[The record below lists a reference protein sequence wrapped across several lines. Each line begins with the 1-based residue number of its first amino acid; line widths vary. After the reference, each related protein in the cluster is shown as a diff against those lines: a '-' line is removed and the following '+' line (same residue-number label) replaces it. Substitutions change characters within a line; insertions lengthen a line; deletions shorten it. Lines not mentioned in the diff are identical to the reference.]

1 MLRYN
6 REFGTLKIAGIA
18 LMVSPLFIYDSL
30 LDWKEVTVME
40 KSRKTQ
46 KKRITIL
53 MLFFLV
59 CFCLLAG
66 RTAWIQ
72 IVRGERLSREALE
85 QQTSDQT
92 VSAKRGKIYDR
103 NLKVLASNISVE
115 TISITPGDL
124 RKSIEDNGM
133 TTSRVAEALAEK
145 LKLKAE
151 DVEKKILR
159 ESSFEYLKKKVDKD
173 VADEVRKYVEENKI
187 SGISFAEDVKRFYPY
202 NNLASH
208 IIGFV
213 GEDNQGLEGV
223 ESIYDETLSGVPGR
237 VITTRQTTGLESG
250 TNYENYIEAQD
261 GYSVVLTIDEVIQS
275 YVEKHLEEA
284 RISNSL
290 EMGAA
295 AIVMDVNTGEILAMS
310 SKPDYDLNQ
319 PFEITDAIRDRYED
333 IDKELK
339 ALEGEE
345 YNERYNEVIQTV
357 RRNKAVVDSYEPGST
372 FKAVVAAVG
381 LETGA
386 VTMEDNFSCNGSQQV
401 LSERI
406 HCANR
411 NGHGAQTFA
420 QTVQNSCNPGFIQ
433 IGQKI
438 GKEQFLTGSRAFG
451 FFEKTGIELP
461 GEAVGAGFT
470 LESFTELDLAT
481 SSFGQSITVTPL
493 QMITAF
499 SAVANGGKLYKPHLI
514 KEIVNSENIVV
525 EKKEPE
531 LVRQPIS
538 EETSLV
544 MREVLESVVS
554 QGGGKNAYLAGYRIA
569 GKTGTSE
576 KIPRGNSKY
585 IASFISFAPADDPQ
599 IACLVIL
606 DQPAMG
612 MPYYGGIIAA
622 PVVKNIMEET
632 LRYLGVQPRYSEEEK
647 EFVDI
652 EVPDLSGKTQAEALT
667 LLGESD
673 FQLRIKGDEDS
684 VIVDQ
689 IPKAHTRLSAGS
701 TVVAYMKD
709 SKPERTVVVPDVVGE
724 SASTASTMIQEA
736 GLNAKIRGVP
746 GGGAAI
752 CSGQSPGA
760 GAIVEPGT
768 VVTVDF
774 TYQGATE

>member
-1 MLRYN
+1 M
-6 REFGTLKIAGIA
+6 
-18 LMVSPLFIYDSL
+18 
-30 LDWKEVTVME
+30 
-40 KSRKTQ
+40 KTSGKLQ
-46 KKRITIL
+46 KKRISIL
-53 MLFFLV
+53 LLIFV
-59 CFCLLAG
+59 IAFCAIAV

-72 IVRGERLSREALE
+72 IVRGDKLSREALE

-115 TISITPGDL
+115 TLSITPGDL
-124 RKSIEDNGM
+124 RKSIDKNQL
-133 TTSRVAEALAEK
+133 SIQKVAEDLAEK
-145 LKLKAE
+145 LNLKPE
-151 DVEKKILR
+151 DVEKKIKR

-173 VADEVRKYVEENKI
+173 VADQVREYVEKYNLA
-187 SGISFAEDVKRFYPY
+187 GIGFAEDVKRFYPY

-237 VITTRQTTGLESG
+237 VITTRQSTGLDSG
-250 TNYENYIEAQD
+250 NSYENYIEAQD
-261 GYSVVLTIDEVIQS
+261 GNSVVLTIDEVIQS

-284 RISNSL
+284 RIANEL

-295 AIVMDVNTGEILAMS
+295 AIVMDVKTGEILAMT

-319 PFEITDAIRDRYED
+319 PFVITDAIREKYEG
-333 IDKELK
+333 IDEELK

-345 YNERYNEVIQTV
+345 YTKRYNEVIQTV

-372 FKAVVAAVG
+372 FKAVVAAIG

-386 VTMEDNFSCNGSQQV
+386 VNHEDQFTCSGAQQV

-411 NGHGAQTFA
+411 NGHGTQTFA

-438 GKEQFLTGSRAFG
+438 GKERFLTGVRSFG

-461 GEAVGAGFT
+461 GEAIGAGFT
-470 LESFTELDLAT
+470 LDAFTELDLAI

-493 QMITAF
+493 QMITAV
-499 SAVANGGKLYKPHLI
+499 SAVANGGKLYKPHII
-514 KEIVNSENIVV
+514 KEIVNSNDIVV

-538 EETSLV
+538 EETSLA
-544 MREVLESVVS
+544 MREVMESVVS

-576 KIPRGNSKY
+576 KIPRGNGKY

-612 MPYYGGIIAA
+612 RPYYGGTIAA

-632 LRYLGVQPRYSEEEK
+632 LQYLEVQPRYNESEK
-647 EFVDI
+647 AFVDI
-652 EVPDLSGKTQAEALT
+652 SVPDLSGKTRAEAMN
-667 LLGESD
+667 LLGESG
-673 FQLRIKGDEDS
+673 FQLRVKGDENS

-689 IPKAHTRLSAGS
+689 IPKPHTRLATGS
-701 TVVAYMKD
+701 TIVAYMKD
-709 SKPERTVVVPDVVGE
+709 SKAERSVVVPSVVGE
-724 SASTASTMIQEA
+724 SASTTTTMIQEA
-736 GLNAKIRGVP
+736 GLNAKVRGVP
-746 GGGAAI
+746 GGGAAV
-752 CSGQSPGA
+752 CTGQSPVA

-774 TYQGATE
+774 TFQGAVE

>member
-1 MLRYN
+1 M
-6 REFGTLKIAGIA
+6 
-18 LMVSPLFIYDSL
+18 
-30 LDWKEVTVME
+30 
-40 KSRKTQ
+40 KTSGKLQ
-46 KKRITIL
+46 KKRISVLLLIFVV
-53 MLFFLV
+53 FF
-59 CFCLLAG
+59 CALAV

-72 IVRGERLSREALE
+72 IVRGDKLSREALE

-124 RKSIEDNGM
+124 RKSIEKNGL
-133 TTSRVAEALAEK
+133 TIHRVAEDLAEK
-145 LKLKAE
+145 LNLKAE
-151 DVEKKILR
+151 DVEKKIKK

-173 VADEVRKYVEENKI
+173 IADKVRDYIEEYEL
-187 SGISFAEDVKRFYPY
+187 SGVGFAEDVKRFYPY

-237 VITTRQTTGLESG
+237 VITTRQTTGLDSG
-250 TNYENYIEAQD
+250 SSYENYIEAQD
-261 GYSVVLTIDEVIQS
+261 GNSVVLTIDEVIQS

-284 RISNSL
+284 RIANEL

-295 AIVMDVNTGEILAMS
+295 AIVMDVKTGEILAMT

-319 PFEITDAIRDRYED
+319 PFVITDAIRERYEG
-333 IDKELK
+333 IDEELK
-339 ALEGEE
+339 ALEGKE
-345 YNERYNEVIQTV
+345 YNERYSEVIQTV

-381 LETGA
+381 LETGT
-386 VTMEDNFSCNGSQQV
+386 VHTEDQFSCSGAQQV

-411 NGHGAQTFA
+411 NGHGTQTFA
-420 QTVQNSCNPGFIQ
+420 ETVQNSCNPGFIQ

-438 GKEQFLTGSRAFG
+438 GKEKFLTGVRAFG

-470 LESFTELDLAT
+470 LDAFTELDLAI
-481 SSFGQSITVTPL
+481 SSFGQAITVTPL
-493 QMITAF
+493 QMITAV

-514 KEIVNSENIVV
+514 KEIVNSDDIVV
-525 EKKEPE
+525 EKKEPI

-538 EETSLV
+538 EETSRA
-544 MREVLESVVS
+544 MREVMELVVS

-576 KIPRGNSKY
+576 KLPRGNGKY

-612 MPYYGGIIAA
+612 RVYYGGTIAA
-622 PVVKNIMEET
+622 PVVKSIMEET
-632 LRYLGVQPRYSEEEK
+632 LQYLEVQPRYNESEK
-647 EFVDI
+647 AFVDI
-652 EVPDLSGKTQAEALT
+652 SVPDLSGKTRAEAMN
-667 LLGESD
+667 LLQESG
-673 FQLRIKGDEDS
+673 FHLRVKGDENS

-689 IPKAHTRLSAGS
+689 IPKPHTRLAAGS
-701 TVVAYMKD
+701 TIVAYMKD
-709 SKPERTVVVPDVVGE
+709 SKAERSVVVPSVVGE
-724 SASTASTMIQEA
+724 SASTTTTMIQEA
-736 GLNAKIRGVP
+736 GLNAKVRGVP

-752 CSGQSPGA
+752 CTGQSPVA

-774 TYQGATE
+774 TFQGAVE

>member
-1 MLRYN
+1 M
-6 REFGTLKIAGIA
+6 K
-18 LMVSPLFIYDSL
+18 
-30 LDWKEVTVME
+30 

-53 MLFFLV
+53 LLFFLAF
-59 CFCLLAG
+59 FCILAA

-72 IVRGERLSREALE
+72 IVRGDELSRDALE

-103 NLKVLASNISVE
+103 NLTVLASNVSVE

-124 RKSIEDNGM
+124 RTSIEKNGL
-133 TTSRVAEALAEK
+133 TISGVAEALAERLEMK
-145 LKLKAE
+145 PE
-151 DVEKKILR
+151 EVEKKIHR

-173 VADEVRKYVEENKI
+173 VADQIRKYIEDKKL
-187 SGISFAEDVKRFYPY
+187 SGISFAEDVRRFYPY

-250 TNYENYIEAQD
+250 THYENYIEAQD
-261 GYSVVLTIDEVIQS
+261 GNSVVLTIDEVIQS
-275 YVEKHLEEA
+275 YVEKHLENA
-284 RISNSL
+284 RISNQL

-295 AIVMDVNTGEILAMS
+295 AIVMDVNSGEILAMS
-310 SKPDYDLNQ
+310 SKPDYDLNA
-319 PFEITDAIRDRYED
+319 PFEITDAIREKHPG
-333 IDKELK
+333 IDEELK
-339 ALEGEE
+339 ELEGEE
-345 YNERYNEVIQTV
+345 YTERYNEVIQTV
-357 RRNKAVVDSYEPGST
+357 RRNKVVVDSYEPGST
-372 FKAVVAAVG
+372 FKAVVASVG
-381 LETGA
+381 LETGS
-386 VTMEDNFSCNGSQQV
+386 VHTDDSFSCSGAQQV

-411 NGHGAQTFA
+411 DGHGTQTFA

-438 GKEQFLTGSRAFG
+438 GREQFLTGVRAFG

-461 GEAVGAGFT
+461 GEAVGMGFS
-470 LESFTELDLAT
+470 LGAFTELDLAT

-514 KEIVNSENIVV
+514 KEVVDSNDIVV
-525 EKKEPE
+525 SKNEPE

-538 EETSLV
+538 EETSAV

-576 KIPRGNSKY
+576 KIPRGNGKY

-612 MPYYGGIIAA
+612 MPYYGGTIAA

-632 LRYLGVQPRYSEEEK
+632 LQYLGVQPRYTENEK

-652 EVPDLSGKTQAEALT
+652 EVPDLSGKTKSEAQT
-667 LLGESD
+667 LLSEAG
-673 FQLRIKGDEDS
+673 FQIRIKGDESS

-689 IPKAHTRLSAGS
+689 IPKAHTRLPSGA
-701 TVVAYMKD
+701 TIVAYMKD
-709 SKPERTVVVPDVVGE
+709 SKAERDVVVPQVVGE
-724 SASTASTMIQEA
+724 SASAASAMLQGA
-736 GLNAKIRGVP
+736 GLNAKIRGIP
-746 GGGAAI
+746 GGGAAV
-752 CSGQSPGA
+752 CSGQSPKA
-760 GAIVEPGT
+760 GTIVEPGT

-774 TYQGATE
+774 TYQGAIE

>member
-1 MLRYN
+1 M
-6 REFGTLKIAGIA
+6 KQ
-18 LMVSPLFIYDSL
+18 
-30 LDWKEVTVME
+30 
-40 KSRKTQ
+40 SRKTQ
-46 KKRITIL
+46 NSRIMWLLVIF
-53 MLFFLV
+53 MVLFGALV
-59 CFCLLAG
+59 CK
-66 RTAWIQ
+66 TAWIQ
-72 IVRGERLSREALE
+72 IVQGEQLSREALE
-85 QQTSDQT
+85 QQTSDKT

-103 NLKVLASNISVE
+103 NLKVLASNVSVE

-124 RKSIEDNGM
+124 RKSIETNDM
-133 TTSRVAEALAEK
+133 TVSRVAEALAER
-145 LKLKAE
+145 LELKAE
-151 DVEKKILR
+151 DVEKKINR
-159 ESSFEYLKKKVDKD
+159 ESSFEYIKKKVEKD
-173 VADEVRKYVEENKI
+173 IADDVREYVDEHDL
-187 SGISFAEDVKRFYPY
+187 SGISFTEDVKRFYPY

-213 GEDNQGLEGV
+213 GGDNQGLEGI
-223 ESIYDETLSGVPGR
+223 ESIYDDTLSGIPGR
-237 VITTRQTTGLESG
+237 VVTTRQTTGLESG
-250 TNYENYIEAQD
+250 THYENYIEAQD
-261 GYSVVLTIDEVIQS
+261 GNSVVLTIDEVIQG
-275 YVEKHLEEA
+275 YVEKHLENA
-284 RISNSL
+284 RIANKL

-295 AIVMDVNTGEILAMS
+295 AIVMDVNTGEILAMT
-310 SKPDYDLNQ
+310 SKPDYDLNE
-319 PFEITDAIRDRYED
+319 PFVITDAIREKYDG
-333 IDKELK
+333 IDEELK

-345 YNERYNEVIQTV
+345 YTERFNEVIQTV

-372 FKAVVAAVG
+372 FKAVVASLG
-381 LETGA
+381 LETGS
-386 VTMEDNFSCNGSQQV
+386 VKLEDTFSCSGVQQV

-411 NGHGAQTFA
+411 NGHGSQTFA

-438 GKEQFLTGSRAFG
+438 GQKDFLTGTRAFG

-470 LESFTELDLAT
+470 LGSFTELDLAT

-499 SAVANGGKLYKPHLI
+499 SAVANGGKLYKPHVV

-538 EETSLV
+538 KETSET
-544 MREVLESVVS
+544 MRGVLESVVS

-606 DQPAMG
+606 DQPEIG

-632 LRYLGVQPRYSEEEK
+632 LQYLGVQPKYNENEK
-647 EFVDI
+647 DFVDI
-652 EVPDLSGKTQAEALT
+652 EVPDLSGKTKAEAAA
-667 LLGESD
+667 LLAEAG
-673 FQLRIKGDEDS
+673 FQLRIKGDDNA

-689 IPKAHTRLSAGS
+689 IPKPHTRLSSGS
-701 TVVAYMKD
+701 AVVAYMKN
-709 SKPERTVVVPDVVGE
+709 SKVERTVTVPKVVGE
-724 SASTASTMIQEA
+724 SASTAAAMLQSE
-736 GLNAKIRGVP
+736 GLNARIRGVP

-752 CSGQSPGA
+752 CSGQSPEA
-760 GAIVEPGT
+760 GTIVEPGT

>member
-1 MLRYN
+1 MK
-6 REFGTLKIAGIA
+6 T
-18 LMVSPLFIYDSL
+18 
-30 LDWKEVTVME
+30 
-40 KSRKTQ
+40 SRKTQ
-46 KKRITIL
+46 KMRTSIL
-53 MLFFLV
+53 ALIFIGA
-59 CFCLLAG
+59 FCLLAV

-72 IVRGERLSREALE
+72 VVRGDQLSRDALE

-103 NLKVLASNISVE
+103 NLTVLASNVSVE

-124 RKSIEDNGM
+124 RSSIEKNGL
-133 TTSRVAEALAEK
+133 TISSVAEGLAEK
-145 LKLKAE
+145 LGMKPE
-151 DVEKKILR
+151 DVEKKIHR

-173 VADEVRKYVEENKI
+173 TADLVRKYMEDRKL
-187 SGISFAEDVKRFYPY
+187 SGINFAEDVRRFYPY

-213 GEDNQGLEGV
+213 GEDNQGLEGI

-250 TNYENYIEAQD
+250 THYENYIEAQD
-261 GYSVVLTIDEVIQS
+261 GNSVVLTIDEVIQS
-275 YVEKHLEEA
+275 YVEKHLENA
-284 RISNSL
+284 RISNQL

-295 AIVMDVNTGEILAMS
+295 AIVMDVNSGEILAMS
-310 SKPDYDLNQ
+310 SKPDYDLNA
-319 PFEITDAIRDRYED
+319 PFEITDAIRAKYDG

-339 ALEGEE
+339 ELEGEE
-345 YNERYNEVIQTV
+345 YTKRYNEVIQTV

-372 FKAVVAAVG
+372 FKAVVASVG
-381 LETGA
+381 LETGT
-386 VTMEDNFSCNGSQQV
+386 VSPEDQFSCSGAQQV
-401 LSERI
+401 LSEKI

-411 NGHGAQTFA
+411 DGHGTQTFA

-438 GKEQFLTGSRAFG
+438 GRERFLTGVRAFG

-461 GEAVGAGFT
+461 GEAVGAGFS
-470 LESFTELDLAT
+470 LGAFTELDLAT

-514 KEIVNSENIVV
+514 KEIVDSNNIVV
-525 EKKEPE
+525 SKNDPE

-538 EETSLV
+538 EETSMV

-576 KIPRGNSKY
+576 KIPRGNGKY
-585 IASFISFAPADDPQ
+585 VASFISFAPADDPQ
-599 IACLVIL
+599 VACLVIL

-612 MPYYGGIIAA
+612 MPYYGGTIAA

-632 LRYLGVQPRYSEEEK
+632 LQYLGVQPRYTQEEK

-652 EVPDLSGKTQAEALT
+652 EVPDLSGKTKAEAQT
-667 LLGESD
+667 LLGEAG
-673 FQLRIKGDEDS
+673 FQLRIKGDEES

-689 IPKAHTRLSAGS
+689 IPKAHTRLSSGA
-701 TVVAYMKD
+701 TIVAYMKD
-709 SKPERTVVVPDVVGE
+709 SKAERNVVVPHVVGE

-746 GGGAAI
+746 GGGAAV
-752 CSGQSPGA
+752 CSGQSPKA
-760 GAIVEPGT
+760 GTIVEPGT
-768 VVTVDF
+768 VITVDF
-774 TYQGATE
+774 TYQGAIE

>member
-1 MLRYN
+1 MKKR
-6 REFGTLKIAGIA
+6 G
-18 LMVSPLFIYDSL
+18 
-30 LDWKEVTVME
+30 
-40 KSRKTQ
+40 KTQ
-46 KKRITIL
+46 NNRILL
-53 MLFFLV
+53 MLGIFLFF
-59 CFCLLAG
+59 FCLLAG

-72 IVRGERLSREALE
+72 IVRGDQLSRAALE

-103 NLKVLASNISVE
+103 NLKVLASNVSVE
-115 TISITPGDL
+115 TVSIAPAEL
-124 RKSIEDNGM
+124 RDSIEENGL
-133 TTSRVAEALAEK
+133 TVSRVATALAEK
-145 LKLKAE
+145 LGLKAE
-151 DVEKKILR
+151 DVEKKINR

-173 VADEVRKYVEENKI
+173 VADQVRTYIEDYKV
-187 SGISFAEDVKRFYPY
+187 SGISFTEDVKRFYPY

-223 ESIYDETLSGVPGR
+223 ESIYDDTLSGVPGR
-237 VITTRQTTGLESG
+237 VVTTRQSTGLESG

-261 GYSVVLTIDEVIQS
+261 GNSVVLTIDEVIQG
-275 YVEKHLEEA
+275 YVEKHLEDA
-284 RISNSL
+284 RIANHL

-310 SKPDYDLNQ
+310 SKPDYDLND
-319 PFEITDAIRDRYED
+319 PFVITDAIRDKYEG
-333 IDKELK
+333 IDEELK

-345 YNERYNEVIQTV
+345 YTKRYNEVIQTV

-381 LETGA
+381 LETGS
-386 VTMEDNFSCNGSQQV
+386 VLTEDTFSCTGSQQV

-411 NGHGAQTFA
+411 NGHGTQTFA

-438 GKEQFLTGSRAFG
+438 GKKDFLTGAKAFG

-470 LESFTELDLAT
+470 LDSFTELDLAT

-499 SAVANGGKLYKPHLI
+499 SAVANGGKLYKPHII
-514 KEIVNSENIVV
+514 KEIVNSENIVI

-538 EETSLV
+538 EETSKI
-544 MREVLESVVS
+544 MQQVLESVVS
-554 QGGGKNAYLAGYRIA
+554 EGGGKNAYLAGYRIA

-576 KIPRGNSKY
+576 KIPRGQGKY

-606 DQPAMG
+606 DQPESG
-612 MPYYGGIIAA
+612 MPYYGGMIAA
-622 PVVKNIMEET
+622 PVVRNIMEET
-632 LRYLGVQPRYSEEEK
+632 LQYLGVQPKYNLDEK
-647 EFVDI
+647 QFVDI
-652 EVPDLSGKTQAEALT
+652 EVPDLSGKTMAEAMT
-667 LLGESD
+667 VLGEAG
-673 FQLRIKGDEDS
+673 FQLRVKGDES
-684 VIVDQ
+684 SIIIDQ
-689 IPKAHTRLSAGS
+689 IPKAYTRLSSGS
-701 TVVAYMKD
+701 TVVAYMKNT
-709 SKPERTVVVPDVVGE
+709 KAERSVTVPKVVGE
-724 SASTASTMIQEA
+724 SASTAATMIQEA

-746 GGGAAI
+746 GGGAAV

-760 GAIVEPGT
+760 GTIVEPGT
-768 VVTVDF
+768 VVTIDF
-774 TYQGATE
+774 TYQGATD